1 MVTRDME
8 GKGVIVT
15 TFRGEKFKEK
25 TVTLFRPVG
34 PKELELIKKSG
45 WKKFP
50 PRLPEQSI
58 FYPVTSDAYA
68 VKIARD
74 WNVPASGEGH
84 VLEFYVKESFL
95 SKYPIQTVGGQACQE
110 YWIPS
115 EDLEDF
121 NSALH
126 GKIWVI
132 QSFYKWYVYILK
144 CADDTLYTGITK
156 NLEKRIKQ
164 HNEGKGAKYTRG
176 RGPVA
181 LVKSFT
187 CNSKGEALKLE
198 YRLKQ
203 LSKEEKLNY
212 VPQKV

>member
-1 MVTRDME
+1 M
-8 GKGVIVT
+8 I
-15 TFRGEKFKEK
+15 TFRGENFQEK

-50 PRLPEQSI
+50 PRLPEQPI
-58 FYPVTSDAYA
+58 FYPVLTKEYA
-68 VKIARD
+68 TKIARD
-74 WNVPASGEGH
+74 WNVKASGSGY

-95 SKYPIQTVGGQACQE
+95 SKYPVQIAGGNSHQE
-110 YWIPS
+110 YWIPA

-121 NSALH
+121 NNAIL
-126 GKIWVI
+126 GKIWKI
-132 QSFYKWYVYILK
+132 ESYYTWHVYILR
-144 CADDTLYTGITK
+144 CADDTLYTGITN

-198 YRLKQ
+198 HHIKQ

-212 VPQKV
+212 VPQKT